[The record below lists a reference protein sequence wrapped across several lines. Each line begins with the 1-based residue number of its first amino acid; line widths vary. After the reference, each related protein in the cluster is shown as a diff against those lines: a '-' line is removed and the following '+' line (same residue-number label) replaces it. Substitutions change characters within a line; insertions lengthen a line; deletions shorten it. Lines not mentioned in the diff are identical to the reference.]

1 LEWILIYGFVDIS
14 FLFDIIF
21 TFFTSYTDPI
31 TNLEI
36 TSHKKIAINYMKL
49 WFWFDVLSILPIDY
63 FIMSSGTGSPT
74 NVNSLLRFAKF
85 SKIYKIIRLTRLAKV
100 FKLLKNNKSIISKL
114 TEKLRISNGIE
125 RLITF
130 FCFFLIFVHVA
141 ACMFIVLAELQEGDY
156 VSWVNNN
163 EPIDG
168 LDLYIM
174 SIYFTLTTVSTVGYG
189 DILPGTEW
197 ERAYCTLLMLVGVS
211 AFTFISGA
219 LSSIISNY
227 DQS

>member
-1 LEWILIYGFVDIS
+1 
-14 FLFDIIF
+14 
-21 TFFTSYTDPI
+21 
-31 TNLEI
+31 
-36 TSHKKIAINYMKL
+36 M
-49 WFWFDVLSILPIDY
+49 
-63 FIMSSGTGSPT
+63 
-74 NVNSLLRFAKF
+74 NSLLRFAKF

-125 RLITF
+125 RLIIF
-130 FCFFLIFVHVA
+130 FCFFVLFVHVA
-141 ACMFIVLAELQEGDY
+141 ACMFIVLAELESEDY
-156 VSWVNNN
+156 VSWIMRN
-163 EPIDG
+163 EG
-168 LDLYIM
+168 VEGFDLYIM

-197 ERAYCTLLMLVGVS
+197 ERLYCTILMLVGVS

-227 DQS
+227 DQSQAALQEKFLHLNKLKLQVKMTDEMYNEIRSALTFEANQNNDDKLLINDLPLSLRMELSMILHK